1 MRPHR
6 DCGGDR
12 DLESEMHQQHLQKR
26 VVERCQLEFAA
37 TSPTTLC
44 RSGRWQSRCRCE
56 DGGALEAQEPAV
68 RRAAR
73 SVRSRTP
80 RAGPFLAA
88 ERRLTVRLRGATV
101 IGFWLLLLHCPLQ
114 QSLNSFKW
122 SFNLVTSSQNSFL
135 LRTPDVSCLVATCN
149 LDSIKLV

>member
-12 DLESEMHQQHLQKR
+12 DFESEMHQQHLQKR
-26 VVERCQLEFAA
+26 VVEKCQLEFAA

-56 DGGALEAQEPAV
+56 DGAALEAQEPAV

-73 SVRSRTP
+73 SVFAVAHREPDLSSLLKGGSRSDSEVP
-80 RAGPFLAA
+80 
-88 ERRLTVRLRGATV
+88 
-101 IGFWLLLLHCPLQ
+101 
-114 QSLNSFKW
+114 QSSDSGSFCCIALYN
-122 SFNLVTSSQNSFL
+122 NL
-135 LRTPDVSCLVATCN
+135 
-149 LDSIKLV
+149 